1 MFPEVAAEDLWAVK
15 LQQEMFEYPDDDYS
29 EVFLKPD
36 LALRRARKI
45 FHEMYTEEKK
55 SQAGAQAAE

>member
-1 MFPEVAAEDLWAVK
+1 MFPEVAAEDEWALK
-15 LQQEMFEYPDDDYS
+15 LQQEMFAYPDEGYS

-45 FHEMYTEEKK
+45 FVDLLREEQLAK
-55 SQAGAQAAE
+55 AQAAE